1 MEKKLNLADLT
12 GKHLIDCTIP
22 HENVYKVTKVSVEA
36 DFIWIEPT
44 GKYRNMLSPKLYE
57 GQLFRSLVRKGRI
70 ILN

>member
-1 MEKKLNLADLT
+1 MAKKLNLDDLT

-22 HENVYKVTKVSVEA
+22 YENVYKVTKVSVEA

-44 GKYRNMLSPKLYE
+44 GKYRNMLSPKIYE